1 LPSNFGYRQKTKVE
15 IMADKINNEDV
26 ESGNT
31 NSEEQTAPLI
41 LASEL
46 LPNQLPILPIR
57 PRPVFPGFPMPL
69 EVGPDQKSS
78 INHAL
83 EYTSKTLG
91 IVLVRDLNGSDT
103 PENLHRV
110 GVAAKI
116 LRTFQGENESSGILI
131 NCVERF
137 RIEEIKKAE
146 FGMIARVKYQESAE
160 FLVDDELKAYAMAII
175 KTLKELVRLN
185 PLQSEAI
192 RLFLSRS
199 TFDDPGRLADFA
211 ANLTTAN
218 GSELQ
223 EILET
228 FDIHKRIDR
237 VLVLLKREVEI
248 SKLQEEINKQI
259 QEKISGQQRDFFLR
273 EQLKA
278 IKKELG
284 LEKEG
289 KTTEIEKFQER
300 LKERKLSEEANRVL
314 EDELDKFQMLEPHS
328 PEYTVSRNYLDWLT
342 ILPWGKFSQ
351 DSYDVDKAR
360 QILDRDHYGLDDVK
374 ERILEFIAV
383 GKLKGDISGSILC
396 LVGPPGV
403 GKTSVG
409 RSIADAL
416 GRHFYRF
423 SLGGMR
429 DEAEIK
435 GHRRTYI
442 GALPG
447 RFLQAMKTVGTSN
460 PLIMLDEID
469 KIGASFQGDPA
480 SALLEVLD
488 PEQNN
493 NFRDHYLDVP
503 FDLSNVLFV
512 ATGNQIDTIPRPLLD
527 RMEVIRLS
535 GYIAEEK
542 LEIARRY
549 LIPKAIKNHGLKTGQ
564 VTIRKDTL
572 ELIIEDYARE
582 SGVRNLE
589 NQIKKIVRKAVMEIV
604 RGSKKKITVRKQDVE
619 SYLGKPV
626 FLADEVFENKAG
638 VVTGLAWT
646 SLGGATLQIEATAV
660 LSRSKGFRQTGQLG
674 QVMIESAEIA
684 YSYVMA
690 HLKEHGARPDFFDER
705 FVHIHVPAGAT
716 PKDGPSA
723 GITMATALIS
733 MILDKPVRKHL
744 AMTGELTLTGQV
756 LPIGGIKEKVIAA
769 RRVGCKFLIFPQG
782 NKKDFDEL
790 PGYLKKGLAAR
801 FASSYE
807 EVYKYAFG
815 AQRST
820 TG

>member
-1 LPSNFGYRQKTKVE
+1 MTENTTEETDVDKT
-15 IMADKINNEDV
+15 ATEDQ
-26 ESGNT
+26 G
-31 NSEEQTAPLI
+31 APLV

-46 LPNQLPILPIR
+46 LPARLPIIPIR
-57 PRPVFPGFPMPL
+57 PRPLFPGLPIPL
-69 EVGPDQKSS
+69 EVGPEQVQG
-78 INHAL
+78 IQHAL
-83 EYTSKTLG
+83 EYTSKAIG
-91 IVLVRDLNGSDT
+91 IVLVRDPDVAESA
-103 PENLHRV
+103 ENLYRV

-116 LRTFQGENESSGILI
+116 LRVFQGEGDSPSILV

-137 RIEEIKKAE
+137 TIEEISKAQ
-146 FGMIARVKYQESAE
+146 FGMVANVKYQPPTELQITE
-160 FLVDDELKAYAMAII
+160 ELKAYAMAVIT
-175 KTLKELVRLN
+175 TLKELVKLN

-192 RLFLSRS
+192 KMFLSRS

-211 ANLTTAN
+211 ANLTTAS
-218 GSELQ
+218 GAELQ
-223 EILET
+223 EVLET
-228 FDIHKRIDR
+228 FDVRTRIDR
-237 VLVLLKREVEI
+237 VLILLKREVEI
-248 SKLQEEINKQI
+248 SKLHVEINKQI
-259 QEKISGQQRDFFLR
+259 QEKISGQQREFFLK

-289 KTTEIEKFQER
+289 KTAEIEKFQER
-300 LKERKLSEEANRVL
+300 LKELTLNAEAKRAV
-314 EDELDKFQMLEPHS
+314 EDELDKLQLLEPHS

-342 ILPWGKFSQ
+342 ALPWGKYSK

-360 QILDRDHYGLDDVK
+360 QILDRDHYGLEDVK
-374 ERILEFIAV
+374 DRILEFIAV

-409 RSIADAL
+409 KSIADAL

-447 RFLQAMKTVGTSN
+447 KFLQAMKTVGTSN

-493 NFRDHYLDVP
+493 SFRDHYLDVP
-503 FDLSNVLFV
+503 FDLSHVLFV
-512 ATGNQIDTIPRPLLD
+512 STGNQLDTIPRALLD
-527 RMEVIRLS
+527 RMEIIRLS
-535 GYIAEEK
+535 GYISEEK
-542 LEIARRY
+542 QEIARRY
-549 LIPKAIKNHGLKTGQ
+549 LIPKAIKTHGLKDGQ
-564 VTIRKDTL
+564 VVIRKDAL
-572 ELIIEDYARE
+572 SLLIENYARE

-589 NQIKKIVRKAVMEIV
+589 NLIKKISRKAVMEIV
-604 RGSKKKITVRKQDVE
+604 RGTKKIIIQKKDVE
-619 SYLGKPV
+619 TYLGRPM
-626 FLADEVFENKAG
+626 FAADELFENVPG

-646 SLGGATLQIEATAV
+646 SMGGATLQIEATAV
-660 LSRSKGFRQTGQLG
+660 PSRSKGFKQTGQLG
-674 QVMIESAEIA
+674 GVMVESAEIA

-690 HLKEHGARPDFFDER
+690 HLDCYGAKSDFFDER
-705 FVHIHVPAGAT
+705 FVHIHVPSGAT

-723 GITMATALIS
+723 GVTMATALLS
-733 MILDKPVRKHL
+733 MILKKPVRKRL

-756 LPIGGIKEKVIAA
+756 LPIGGVKEKVIAA
-769 RRVGCKFLIFPQG
+769 RRVGCKLLIFPEA

-790 PGYLKKGLAAR
+790 PDYLKKGLTVH
-801 FASSYE
+801 FASRFE
-807 EVYKYAFG
+807 DVYQYAFG
-815 AQRST
+815 GKATR
-820 TG
+820 

>member
-1 LPSNFGYRQKTKVE
+1 MSEITPEEEKEKTLPDIE
-15 IMADKINNEDV
+15 A
-26 ESGNT
+26 
-31 NSEEQTAPLI
+31 APLV

-46 LPNQLPILPIR
+46 LPTRLPILPIR
-57 PRPVFPGFPMPL
+57 PRPLFPGLPIPL
-69 EVGPDQKSS
+69 EIGAEQ
-78 INHAL
+78 IQGIQHAL
-83 EYTSKTLG
+83 EYASKTLG
-91 IVLVRDLNGSDT
+91 IVLVRDLNGPES
-103 PENLHRV
+103 PENLYRV

-116 LRTFQGENESSGILI
+116 LRVFQAEGESTNILI

-137 RIEEIKKAE
+137 SIEEITKAE
-146 FGMIARVKYQESAE
+146 FGMTATVRYEPPVELPVTE
-160 FLVDDELKAYAMAII
+160 ELKAYAMAVVT
-175 KTLKELVRLN
+175 TLKDLVKLN

-192 RLFLSRS
+192 KMFLSRS
-199 TFDDPGRLADFA
+199 TFDDPGKLADFS
-211 ANLTTAN
+211 ANLTTAS
-218 GSELQ
+218 GAELQ
-223 EILET
+223 EVLET
-228 FDIHKRIDR
+228 FDVRKRIDR

-248 SKLQEEINKQI
+248 SKLHVEINKQI
-259 QEKISGQQRDFFLR
+259 QEKISGQQREFFLK

-289 KTTEIEKFQER
+289 KTAEIEKFQER
-300 LKERKLSEEANRVL
+300 LKDLKLNEEAQRAV
-314 EDELDKFQMLEPHS
+314 EDEMDKLQLLEPHS

-351 DSYDVDKAR
+351 DSFDIEKAR
-360 QILDRDHYGLDDVK
+360 QILDRDHYGLADVK
-374 ERILEFIAV
+374 DRILEFIAV

-409 RSIADAL
+409 KSIADAL
-416 GRHFYRF
+416 GRRFFRF

-447 RFLQAMKTVGTSN
+447 KFLQAMKTVATSN

-488 PEQNN
+488 PEQNHA
-493 NFRDHYLDVP
+493 FRDHYLDVP
-503 FDLSNVLFV
+503 FDLSHVLFV
-512 ATGNQIDTIPRPLLD
+512 ATGNQLDTIPRPLLD

-535 GYIAEEK
+535 GYISEEK

-549 LIPKAIKNHGLKTGQ
+549 LIPKSIKSHGLKEGQ
-564 VTIRKDTL
+564 VTIKREALTA
-572 ELIIEDYARE
+572 IIDDYARE
-582 SGVRNLE
+582 AGVRNLE
-589 NQIKKIVRKAVMEIV
+589 NLIKKISRKAVMEVVSGAKDKIV
-604 RGSKKKITVRKQDVE
+604 IQKKDVE
-619 SYLGKPV
+619 AYLGKPV
-626 FLADEVFENKAG
+626 FTADEMFENIPG

-646 SLGGATLQIEATAV
+646 SMGGATLQIEATAV
-660 LSRSKGFRQTGQLG
+660 LTRNKGFKQTGQLG
-674 QVMIESAEIA
+674 AVMVESADIA

-690 HLKEHGARPDFFDER
+690 HLEHYGAKRDFFDER

-723 GITMATALIS
+723 GVTMATALLS
-733 MILDKPVRKHL
+733 MILQKPVRKHL

-756 LPIGGIKEKVIAA
+756 LPIGGVKEKIIAA
-769 RRVGCKFLIFPQG
+769 RRVGCKLLIFPEA
-782 NKKDFDEL
+782 NKRDFEEL
-790 PGYLKKGLAAR
+790 PEYLKKGLTVQ
-801 FASSYE
+801 FAERYE
-807 EVYKYAFG
+807 DVYRYAFG
-815 AQRST
+815 IGSGKSKATR
-820 TG
+820 

>member
-1 LPSNFGYRQKTKVE
+1 
-15 IMADKINNEDV
+15 MADNINENV

-31 NSEEQTAPLI
+31 NSEEQTAPLV

-69 EVGPDQKSS
+69 EVGPDQQSS
-78 INHAL
+78 IHHAL

-91 IVLVRDLNGSDT
+91 IVLVRDLNSSDT

-110 GVAAKI
+110 GVAAKV
-116 LRTFQGENESSGILI
+116 LRTFQGENGSSGILI
-131 NCVERF
+131 NCVKRF
-137 RIEEIKKAE
+137 RIEEINKAE
-146 FGMIARVKYQESAE
+146 FGMIARVKYQEPE
-160 FLVDDELKAYAMAII
+160 ELQVDDELKAYSMAVI
-175 KTLKELVRLN
+175 KTLKELVKLN

-192 RLFLSRS
+192 KLFLSRS

-218 GSELQ
+218 GTELQ
-223 EILET
+223 KILET
-228 FDIHKRIDR
+228 FDIRKRIDR

-259 QEKISGQQRDFFLR
+259 QEKISGQQREFFLR

-300 LKERKLSEEANRVL
+300 LKERKLSEEAKRVV

-383 GKLKGDISGSILC
+383 GKLKGDIAGSILC

-409 RSIADAL
+409 RSIANAL

-447 RFLQAMKTVGTSN
+447 KFLQAMKTVGTSN

-527 RMEVIRLS
+527 RMETIRLS

-542 LEIARRY
+542 LEIARQY
-549 LIPKAIKNHGLKTGQ
+549 LIPKAIKNHGLKAGQ
-564 VTIRKDTL
+564 VAIRRDAL

-604 RGSKKKITVRKQDVE
+604 RGSKKKIIVRKQDVE

-733 MILDKPVRKHL
+733 MILDKPVRKRL

-756 LPIGGIKEKVIAA
+756 LPVGGIKEKVIAA
-769 RRVGCKFLIFPQG
+769 RRVGCKFLIFPLG

-790 PGYLKKGLAAR
+790 PDYLKKGLAVR

-820 TG
+820 TE

>member
-1 LPSNFGYRQKTKVE
+1 
-15 IMADKINNEDV
+15 MAV
-26 ESGNT
+26 
-31 NSEEQTAPLI
+31 
-41 LASEL
+41 
-46 LPNQLPILPIR
+46 
-57 PRPVFPGFPMPL
+57 
-69 EVGPDQKSS
+69 
-78 INHAL
+78 
-83 EYTSKTLG
+83 
-91 IVLVRDLNGSDT
+91 
-103 PENLHRV
+103 
-110 GVAAKI
+110 
-116 LRTFQGENESSGILI
+116 
-131 NCVERF
+131 
-137 RIEEIKKAE
+137 
-146 FGMIARVKYQESAE
+146 
-160 FLVDDELKAYAMAII
+160 I
-175 KTLKELVRLN
+175 KTLKELVKLN

-192 RLFLSRS
+192 KLFLSRS

-218 GSELQ
+218 GTELQ
-223 EILET
+223 KILET
-228 FDIHKRIDR
+228 FDIRKRIDH

-259 QEKISGQQRDFFLR
+259 QEKISGQQREFFLK

-300 LKERKLSEEANRVL
+300 LKERKLSEEAKRVV

-383 GKLKGDISGSILC
+383 GKLKGDIAGSILC

-409 RSIADAL
+409 RSIANAL

-447 RFLQAMKTVGTSN
+447 KFLQAMKTVGTSN

-527 RMEVIRLS
+527 RMETIRLS

-542 LEIARRY
+542 LEIARQY
-549 LIPKAIKNHGLKTGQ
+549 LIPKAIKNHGLKAGQ
-564 VTIRKDTL
+564 VAIRRDAL

-756 LPIGGIKEKVIAA
+756 LPVGGIKEKVIAA

-790 PGYLKKGLAAR
+790 PAYLKKGLAVR

-815 AQRST
+815 ARRST